1 MVAKSLL
8 TYWVPVP
15 TRVALHVS
23 PDLSLTQNLTD
34 TAALMTHF
42 VYQENEL
49 Q

>member
-8 TYWVPVP
+8 TYCVPVP
-15 TRVALHVS
+15 TLAALHVS
-23 PDLSLTQNLTD
+23 PDLPLTQNITG